1 MIEEL
6 NAKSRYY
13 PNKMGVN
20 FCEYRIYETH
30 ILLRNRSKKKIKGKI
45 REWNNLYIINK
56 LIVSEM
62 KLSLGSWLGHAKHAN
77 TYNMIKDYKNKI
89 IFYQK

>member
-20 FCEYRIYETH
+20 FCGYRIYETH

-56 LIVSEM
+56 LNVSEM